1 MIAAV
6 EPPSVAIDEKP
17 PHKVLIGQMRE
28 GATRNYTFTLDSK
41 QKTEGKRQMNERRRA
56 ISSYLVIRVCRE
68 WRLSIASIHPHKS
81 AVLGRQSRAHNNTGS
96 CTKVK

>member
-28 GATRNYTFTLDSK
+28 GATRNYTFTLDSAG
-41 QKTEGKRQMNERRRA
+41 QRGKTNE
-56 ISSYLVIRVCRE
+56 
-68 WRLSIASIHPHKS
+68 
-81 AVLGRQSRAHNNTGS
+81 
-96 CTKVK
+96 

>member
-41 QKTEGKRQMNERRRA
+41 QKTEGKKRQMNERRRA

-68 WRLSIASIHPHKS
+68 WRLSIASIHPTN
-81 AVLGRQSRAHNNTGS
+81 QQFWEDRAEHT
-96 CTKVK
+96 TIQDHAQK